1 MATIVMNDETRIER
15 VTGGLYNGTV
25 GFTIYSMTL
34 EEAKTIFSNPAKTK
48 KITNYLTPEKT
59 ETYEGFTRLLNA
71 HQKLDGSVKIF
82 LIKGA
87 ENSDTD

>member
-1 MATIVMNDETRIER
+1 MATIVMNDGTRIDR
-15 VTGGLYNGTV
+15 AAGSLYNGTV

-48 KITNYLTPEKT
+48 KITNYLTPERK
-59 ETYEGFTRLLNA
+59 EIYEGFTRLLNA

-82 LIKGA
+82 LIKGV
-87 ENSDTD
+87 ENSGTN